1 MEASISSQ
9 QYELLESLL
18 WDGQSLFLEEAHITR
33 LNQAA
38 SFFCFPFDK
47 IKIEAKLHQHCSM
60 LPASPHKIRLLVDK
74 SGKITCQS
82 LRISP
87 VNLPVTC
94 RLAES
99 PVDIKN
105 PFLYY
110 KTTERT
116 IYDQAMSAVLA
127 NHDDFE
133 EVLLWN
139 QRGELTESTK
149 SNIIV
154 EREGERFTPPLA
166 CGLLAGTFRQYLLQ
180 EGKVKESII
189 SLDELSTI
197 RQLWLV
203 NSVRKWQTAEL
214 LPILERGHILQ

>member
-1 MEASISSQ
+1 
-9 QYELLESLL
+9 
-18 WDGQSLFLEEAHITR
+18 
-33 LNQAA
+33 
-38 SFFCFPFDK
+38 
-47 IKIEAKLHQHCSM
+47 
-60 LPASPHKIRLLVDK
+60 
-74 SGKITCQS
+74 
-82 LRISP
+82 
-87 VNLPVTC
+87 
-94 RLAES
+94 
-99 PVDIKN
+99 
-105 PFLYY
+105 
-110 KTTERT
+110 
-116 IYDQAMSAVLA
+116 MSAVLA